1 MHIQDGLNRL
11 GELYHQ
17 SGDLANSLKS
27 YVRSRDYCSNS
38 EQLLEMCFRVIQVI
52 IMDINDNNNNNNNN
66 KILTM
71 ISLGEYRSR
80 KLYSCE

>member
-17 SGDLANSLKS
+17 SGDLTNSLKS

-38 EQLLEMCFRVIQVI
+38 EQLLEMCFRVIQVV
-52 IMDINDNNNNNNNN
+52 IMDMDGINNNNNE
-66 KILTM
+66 ILTM
-71 ISLGEYRSR
+71 TLLGEYRSR